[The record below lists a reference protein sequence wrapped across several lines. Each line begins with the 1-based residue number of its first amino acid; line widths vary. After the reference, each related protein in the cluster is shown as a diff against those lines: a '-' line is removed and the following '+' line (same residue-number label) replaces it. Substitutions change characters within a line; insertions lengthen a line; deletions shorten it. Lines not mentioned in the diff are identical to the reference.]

1 MNKYFKYFTVF
12 LAVTL
17 MFNCEQ
23 DDSSELSNYV
33 GFEQGPRAY
42 TVDNGATQTFEVAVA
57 ASETTSSDRT
67 YTVIVDDA
75 STLAS
80 PYTVP
85 STVTIPGGSNVGSIS
100 ITVTDNDDLSFV
112 SQSLILDFS
121 DEVGMDFG
129 NPLTLNFTETCLD
142 TIVSLE
148 LTFDAYAEE
157 CVWEIY
163 DLSGTPT
170 VVQTG
175 GSGSEYDDLDNS
187 TISFDF
193 CLPSGNYGIVVY
205 DLYGDGGTSYTVTSG
220 GATLASG
227 STPDAGG
234 GYPVTTQ
241 DSATYTVN

>member
-1 MNKYFKYFTVF
+1 MKFWGKLYNGDYTQSLFNIWIPKRFQASNF
-12 LAVTL
+12 LPVA
-17 MFNCEQ
+17 F
-23 DDSSELSNYV
+23 DSSH
-33 GFEQGPRAY
+33 
-42 TVDNGATQTFEVAVA
+42 
-57 ASETTSSDRT
+57 
-67 YTVIVDDA
+67 
-75 STLAS
+75 
-80 PYTVP
+80 
-85 STVTIPGGSNVGSIS
+85 
-100 ITVTDNDDLSFV
+100 DNDDLSFV

-170 VVQTG
+170 VVETG